1 MAAETVS
8 DDQDAQGSSLDHP
21 VTLHVSVTARALAY
35 VTVAIVC
42 ASAVVVV
49 SGAAK
54 EALVRIVL
62 AGVLALALDPLICA
76 LGRRGLP
83 RKWAALAVGSTALF
97 GAALVVVLVGPP
109 AVDQARQFEDEL
121 PETVQGFYDLPVVG
135 DWLQENDAEAKVEE
149 FVDDLPTTIDNETV
163 ADTADSLIGGAMTV
177 VMIFTLAFAI
187 MLDGSNLVLR
197 TRRLIPEAHRAR
209 ADRFAR
215 VLYRT
220 FGNYFGGTVTVAVMS
235 GAYVL
240 ILGLVFGVPLA
251 PVAGMWAMITNVI
264 PQIGGFLGG
273 SFVTLLALWVSVP
286 TALAVGVLFVVYM
299 NFENNVIQPA
309 IIGEAVD
316 LSPPVTM
323 LAVLIGGAAAGLP
336 GALVST
342 PVVGATKR
350 LYLEARGQAPPESDQ
365 HPSFRE
371 RLRRLTGRD
380 GPGAE

>member
-1 MAAETVS
+1 MEDGAETAERGA
-8 DDQDAQGSSLDHP
+8 DDAAGHP
-21 VTLHVSVTARALAY
+21 PVLHLSITPRALASI
-35 VTVAIVC
+35 TVALVIIG
-42 ASAVVVV
+42 AVVVV
-49 SGAAK
+49 ARTAD
-54 EALVRIVL
+54 EAIVWIAL
-62 AGVLALALDPLICA
+62 GLVLALALDPVIRA
-76 LGRRGLP
+76 LGRRGMT
-83 RKWAALAVGSTALF
+83 RKWAALAVGCSALLV
-97 GAALVVVLVGPP
+97 AALVMVLVGPP
-109 AVDQARQFEDEL
+109 AVDQAQKFEAEL

-149 FVDDLPTTIDNETV
+149 FVDDLPARIDNATV
-163 ADTADSLIGGAMTV
+163 SDTADSIFGGAMSV

-187 MLDGSNLVLR
+187 MLDGENLVRR
-197 TRRLIPEAHRAR
+197 TRRLIPEAHRAQ
-209 ADRFAR
+209 ADRTAR

-235 GAYVL
+235 GAYVT

-251 PVAGMWAMITNVI
+251 PVAGMWAMVTNVI
-264 PQIGGFLGG
+264 PQVGGFLGG
-273 SFVTLLALWVSVP
+273 SFVTILALSVSVP
-286 TALAVGVLFVVYM
+286 TAIGVGLLFVVYM

-350 LYLEARGQAPPESDQ
+350 LYLEARGQAPPESD
-365 HPSFRE
+365 HSPSFRE
-371 RLRRLTGRD
+371 RIRKLTGH
-380 GPGAE
+380 